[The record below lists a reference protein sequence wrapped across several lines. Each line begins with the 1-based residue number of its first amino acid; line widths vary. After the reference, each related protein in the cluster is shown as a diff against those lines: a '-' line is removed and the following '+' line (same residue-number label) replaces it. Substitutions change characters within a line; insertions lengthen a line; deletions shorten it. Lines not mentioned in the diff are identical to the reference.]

1 MRWGEICG
9 MSHDAAIATLRQRV
23 EEERRRAE
31 RAELIA
37 ISYEESLDRGPEQV
51 RDMRARM
58 AALHRRMEVRHRTSA
73 LLHELH
79 AVRLEVW
86 RAAGGEPAAPPGF
99 MSTVAAAI
107 GVPSATAAMRGRRPA
122 TVVASSS
129 DDIARAAHDLEVT
142 LGEGPALAAMAEAAP
157 VSAADEA
164 MAERWPLF
172 GPAVAELGVRTV
184 HAVPL
189 RSATVCLGTL
199 CVYGQEPELRD
210 VVAATAGQIAEAVT
224 HTVLLGGEDPDSGG
238 LPPGQLFG
246 SAEYQP
252 RVHQAAGVVAAQC
265 GCGIDDAEALL
276 RARAFAESRPLADIA
291 AAVLCGETRLG

>member
-1 MRWGEICG
+1 M
-9 MSHDAAIATLRQRV
+9 
-23 EEERRRAE
+23 

-37 ISYEESLDRGPEQV
+37 VSYEERAECGPEQL
-51 RDMRARM
+51 RDLRARM
-58 AALHRRMEVRHRTSA
+58 AALHWRMQIRHQTSA

-86 RAAGGEPAAPPGF
+86 MSGGVGEPASPPGF
-99 MSTVAAAI
+99 MSTVAEAI

-122 TVVASSS
+122 AVVASSS
-129 DDIARAAHDLEVT
+129 DAVAGAAHDLEVA
-142 LGEGPALAAMAEAAP
+142 LGEGPALAAMAESAS

-172 GPAVAELGVRTV
+172 GPAVAELGVRSV

-199 CVYGQEPELRD
+199 CVYGREPELRD
-210 VVAATAGQIAEAVT
+210 IVTTAAGRIAEAVT
-224 HTVLLGGEDPDSGG
+224 HTVLLGGEDPDSDGF
-238 LPPGQLFG
+238 PPGQLF
-246 SAEYQP
+246 AAADYQP
-252 RVHQAAGVVAAQC
+252 HVHQAAGVVAAQC
-265 GCGIDDAEALL
+265 DCGIDDAEALL

-291 AAVLCGETRLG
+291 AAVLRGEIRLG